1 MKYIDF
7 SGIDEIRIQRVEN
20 PNLPH
25 HLNNNFLEP
34 SSLNVHLLT
43 PTYLCNYENVM
54 NYQF

>member
-1 MKYIDF
+1 MKYSDF